1 MSKLDEVL
9 DALMAAKYDVID
21 KNASEK
27 DRNELIIALR
37 EKKKAEIVQEIKL
50 EYEQEIVEKATSEIQ
65 KRTNKEKVDQLKSLM
80 WNGFFV
86 AFLVGLAI
94 NQITELLVTIKQVV
108 PINTNISTLIFSI
121 ILLGIVAFM
130 YFYQF
135 IKEAIA
141 TLNMLRKGEQKSEE

>member
-1 MSKLDEVL
+1 
-9 DALMAAKYDVID
+9 
-21 KNASEK
+21 
-27 DRNELIIALR
+27 
-37 EKKKAEIVQEIKL
+37 
-50 EYEQEIVEKATSEIQ
+50 
-65 KRTNKEKVDQLKSLM
+65 M

-121 ILLGIVAFM
+121 ILSGIVAFM